1 MGACVFLVL
10 LENAPPVGGLTCRQ
24 LSPHTNSGDPA
35 HELGRPGWPDASNS
49 RGSSGD
55 RESTGKSNSKW
66 PAVETGGEVARGGEV
81 AAVETGGEVA
91 RGGEVAAGEKLEKLE
106 KLPAVMVQA
115 ERETC

>member
-1 MGACVFLVL
+1 MAGCFKFEKEAV
-10 LENAPPVGGLTCRQ
+10 E
-24 LSPHTNSGDPA
+24 
-35 HELGRPGWPDASNS
+35 
-49 RGSSGD
+49 
-55 RESTGKSNSKW
+55 TGKSNSKW

>member
-1 MGACVFLVL
+1 MAGCFKFEKEAV
-10 LENAPPVGGLTCRQ
+10 E
-24 LSPHTNSGDPA
+24 
-35 HELGRPGWPDASNS
+35 
-49 RGSSGD
+49 
-55 RESTGKSNSKW
+55 TGKSNSKW

-91 RGGEVAAGEKLEKLE
+91 RGGEVAGGGEVARGGEVAAGEKLEKLE